1 MGLGIFLKE
10 IQHGLVIQVGLRKGP
25 LIHRL
30 GRKSPF
36 GVLCFQGF
44 QESRLATSNVA
55 LDRDPHLYLIQKQF
69 STL

>member
-1 MGLGIFLKE
+1 
-10 IQHGLVIQVGLRKGP
+10 
-25 LIHRL
+25 
-30 GRKSPF
+30 
-36 GVLCFQGF
+36 VLCFQGF